1 MNKLVYI
8 YYLPRISYS
17 LKTVLFP
24 LWDPPT
30 ISDGTGFTPTLV
42 PTWERGRREI
52 DSPSLSRFSLNRRT
66 ACLKRE
72 WRLGRLNTPP
82 FEGELS
88 AVRRLHLLLLQ
99 VEHTRQRRRFPSIRS
114 KKIAPVADFHRLT
127 NDTCLTLSP
136 PLVFVPSIRRRAS
149 TSSIN
154 NRNGWWAAKTRGP
167 IHPNV
172 NIGQTTSSWRG
183 WPVASRSGTRS
194 SSPAFSRFLPFPPI
208 FIPLVFITRLLE
220 VSIFKGS
227 FSQ

>member
-8 YYLPRISYS
+8 LFATNILFFKNRA
-17 LKTVLFP
+17 TALFP

-99 VEHTRQRRRFPSIRS
+99 VEHTRQRRRFPSIRRRS
-114 KKIAPVADFHRLT
+114 HRLQIFIGWQ
-127 NDTCLTLSP
+127 TLCMFNS
-136 PLVFVPSIRRRAS
+136 L
-149 TSSIN
+149 
-154 NRNGWWAAKTRGP
+154 
-167 IHPNV
+167 
-172 NIGQTTSSWRG
+172 
-183 WPVASRSGTRS
+183 
-194 SSPAFSRFLPFPPI
+194 SSPRFRP
-208 FIPLVFITRLLE
+208 V
-220 VSIFKGS
+220 GS
-227 FSQ
+227 ATGVDELD